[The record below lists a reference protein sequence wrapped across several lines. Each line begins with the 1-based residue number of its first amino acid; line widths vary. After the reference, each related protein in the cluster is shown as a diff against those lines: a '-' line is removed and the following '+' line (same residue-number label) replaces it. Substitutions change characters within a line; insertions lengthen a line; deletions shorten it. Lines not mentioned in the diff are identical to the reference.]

1 MLAKQTIFFFF
12 CYIMPDSLLKIVA
25 GNNLYLLGG
34 SVLLKQVL
42 PL

>member
-1 MLAKQTIFFFF
+1 MLAKQTIFFFS
-12 CYIMPDSLLKIVA
+12 YIMPDSLVKIVA
-25 GNNLYLLGG
+25 GNNLYPLGV